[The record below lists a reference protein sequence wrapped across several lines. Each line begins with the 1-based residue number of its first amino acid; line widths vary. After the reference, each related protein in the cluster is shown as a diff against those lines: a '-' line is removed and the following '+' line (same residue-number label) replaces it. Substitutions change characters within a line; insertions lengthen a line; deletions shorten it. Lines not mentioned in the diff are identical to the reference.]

1 MNSIGIT
8 GENEPGKAHSTH
20 PIHSNID
27 PHPQT
32 IKLSNNPAAS
42 TSVSPSIAVRST
54 QFHGSSAHLSSIRRP
69 KLSDELRR
77 QVLVNAS
84 TVLKEHERLQRSQE
98 RRVRSPARISSRTMR
113 AGQNARSLRVKGKV
127 PKVTATETGELTRIV
142 KGLCYTEEEP
152 VVRAKVERLLES
164 EKKLNLRDNIVVNKG
179 DIELLEPS
187 ASGQTPPSTTT
198 NLNDTHTTGAE
209 TWGLR
214 RQFAHQEISYKR
226 EALERAFGWHSQII
240 DNLEALEEQV
250 VCSPVETGSREE
262 AAPAP
267 MGENVSGGEKF
278 IGAVKV
284 QGSIHS
290 KSSSSALPSR
300 GAYTGEAA
308 EIETGIMGHSVAG
321 RGKTQCEYQKKW

>member
-1 MNSIGIT
+1 MRWSTSRLTAGIGALNDAENVGAGHVNSIGIT

-152 VVRAKVERLLES
+152 VVRAKVEWLLEILLLI
-164 EKKLNLRDNIVVNKG
+164 ENKLFILFEGPNK
-179 DIELLEPS
+179 S
-187 ASGQTPPSTTT
+187 
-198 NLNDTHTTGAE
+198 N
-209 TWGLR
+209 
-214 RQFAHQEISYKR
+214 
-226 EALERAFGWHSQII
+226 
-240 DNLEALEEQV
+240 
-250 VCSPVETGSREE
+250 
-262 AAPAP
+262 
-267 MGENVSGGEKF
+267 
-278 IGAVKV
+278 
-284 QGSIHS
+284 
-290 KSSSSALPSR
+290 
-300 GAYTGEAA
+300 
-308 EIETGIMGHSVAG
+308 
-321 RGKTQCEYQKKW
+321 